1 VAYLLQNGCCAVLEV
16 EHRNEGN
23 DADSLLAARGAA
35 LLENATLLFFRCAL
49 SEVFFR
55 EIACQTNAS

>member
-35 LLENATLLFFRCAL
+35 LLENATLLFFCGAL
-49 SEVFFR
+49 CRKSF
-55 EIACQTNAS
+55 